1 MVDTAGFPIK
11 KKQKK
16 AKIPNAHQVLA
27 DPAQSLAP
35 TSVPSTSA
43 SASSNALAGET
54 SSGFPCPCGRFLK
67 TQGGLKNHTRRCPAA
82 AAPSAAGSE
91 LLADD
96 QEGEGSTPPQDPNA
110 RSLKRSRSRS
120 SSVKPKV
127 KEQQAPE
134 VPLPTNFPPFFTALE
149 RQFRCLNTVHS
160 FCQVQR
166 QVVCTL
172 QGIRRSVQSL
182 SGAKLTLADLGA
194 MRAVAPS
201 LITLYW
207 TEQMDLR
214 EATVRE
220 MLDPVDMDNNA
231 HVLVIE
237 FRDARPVQVMGKQR
251 SAGPEFD
258 ERTWQPPSLTES
270 IGAAPKSNAIPAI
283 VERRNRNFRE
293 FLLNYVAEAAVA
305 QEDPVQKVREQALM
319 AVPSQ
324 PGKLW
329 AADGEGTGDQRLDPL
344 PDRPADLV
352 ELVAKLRREVWYT
365 DQMPDAAIRVAP
377 ARPPTRAPPSAVPL
391 SEDLASAI
399 RTACGIEGL
408 YTHQTEAISALEQGH
423 NVIVS
428 TATSSGKSLIY
439 QLPVLRALETDSQTR
454 AMFIFPTK
462 ALAQDQKRALMAIL
476 ACTDALRSVHVDT
489 YDGDTA
495 LAGGDRAYIRENAS
509 VIFTNPDMVH
519 LSILPGHKQWSHWL
533 QHLRFVIVDELHY
546 YCGAFAS
553 HCAMIMRRL
562 RRICHLLGNDNV
574 KFISCSATVASP
586 RKKMSGFFGLP
597 PETVRVVDV
606 DGAPTGRKLHAI
618 WNPAY
623 KDPRRPSQGRGS
635 PIEDAVRLIAFLMD
649 HGVRVICFAKVR
661 QMCEILTKELQF
673 YLREK
678 HPHLVPRA
686 TSYRGGYTRE
696 DRREIEGQMFRG
708 ELLCIIATNAL
719 ELGVDIGSLDVVVHL
734 GFPFNHA
741 SYRQQSGRAG
751 RRERD
756 SMSVLVCDGDNP
768 LDQHYAVNPSELW
781 DTPIEPTTVELENE
795 LILDAH
801 LQCAAFEW
809 PIDLSRD
816 GAFLLPH
823 DGDDKAAVDACGK
836 FLRYDTNHRV
846 YFAHPKWTSHPS
858 HAIPIR
864 SIDDDHYRVVDV
876 TTRKTIEEI
885 EAHRV
890 PFTLYEGSIFLHQ
903 GSAYLVFEV
912 SAEHKSAKV
921 RPSLA
926 DYITRPRDYT
936 DIDPIKTTAT
946 LHLTSALV
954 TDVKEFLSLV
964 PDHKEPVPLATDRK
978 EPLSLATDSKDPLPL
993 ATDSKDP
1000 LPLVTDSK
1008 DPLPLATDSKG
1019 PLPQWARIGRTPAAL
1034 CVHFGTLRLKTVV
1047 FGYFKINPRT
1057 KQRLAAVDGLENPPV
1072 IKHRT
1077 GIWTDVPERAVD
1089 CLRALSHDVASSV
1102 HAASHAVLSLLPANK
1117 SAVAAD
1123 LRAECRHPAATRR
1136 RPARII
1142 VYDAH
1147 SDNNSGKREESAGV
1161 LGKAFET
1168 FGDVV
1173 RRALERVEGCV
1184 CESGCPE
1191 CVHRASCKEAN
1202 EACSK
1207 AGAIVVL
1214 RAMCGGEG
1222 L

>member
-16 AKIPNAHQVLA
+16 AKVPSAHQLLA
-27 DPAQSLAP
+27 DPTQSSAP
-35 TSVPSTSA
+35 ASGPPTFTS
-43 SASSNALAGET
+43 
-54 SSGFPCPCGRFLK
+54 LK
-67 TQGGLKNHTRRCPAA
+67 TQGGLKNHLRRCPAA
-82 AAPSAAGSE
+82 PAQSAAASE
-91 LLADD
+91 EIADD
-96 QEGEGSTPPQDPNA
+96 QAGEESTPPQDPSA
-110 RSLKRSRSRS
+110 RPLKRSRSRS

-127 KEQQAPE
+127 KKQEAPE
-134 VPLPTNFPPFFTALE
+134 VPLPTDFPPFFIALE

-207 TEQMDLR
+207 TEQIDLR

-220 MLDPVDMDNNA
+220 MLDPVDAENNA

-258 ERTWQPPSLTES
+258 ERTWQPLSLTES

-293 FLLNYVAEAAVA
+293 FLLNYIAEAAVA
-305 QEDPVQKVREQALM
+305 QEDAVQKVREHALM

-329 AADGEGTGDQRLDPL
+329 AEDGEGSGEQRLDPL

-352 ELVAKLRREVWYT
+352 ELIAKLRQEVWYS
-365 DQMPDAAIRVAP
+365 DQMPGAAIRIAP
-377 ARPPTRAPPSAVPL
+377 ARPPTSAPPSAVPL
-391 SEDLASAI
+391 SEDLACAI
-399 RTACGIEGL
+399 RTACGIESL
-408 YTHQTEAISALEQGH
+408 YTHQAEAISALEQGH

-476 ACTDALRSVHVDT
+476 VCTNALRSVHVDT

-495 LAGGDRAYIRENAS
+495 LAGDDRAYVRENAS

-533 QHLRFVIVDELHY
+533 QNLRFVIVDELHY

-562 RRICHLLGNDNV
+562 RRVCHLLGNDNV

-586 RKKMSGFFGLP
+586 RKNMSDFFGIP

-618 WNPAY
+618 WNSSF
-623 KDPRRPSQGRGS
+623 KDARRPSQGRAS

-661 QMCEILTKELQF
+661 QMCEILIKELQF

-734 GFPFNHA
+734 GFPFNHT

-816 GAFLLPH
+816 AVFLLRN
-823 DGDDKAAVDACGK
+823 DGDDKGAVDACGK
-836 FLRYDTNHRV
+836 FLRYDQNHRV
-846 YFAHPKWTSHPS
+846 YFAHAKWTSHPS
-858 HAIPIR
+858 RAIPIR

-936 DIDPIKTTAT
+936 DIDPVKTTAT
-946 LHLTSALV
+946 LHLTSAHAMDA
-954 TDVKEFLSLV
+954 TKSQ
-964 PDHKEPVPLATDRK
+964 PLATDSK
-978 EPLSLATDSKDPLPL
+978 EPLPPATDSKDPWPH
-993 ATDSKDP
+993 T
-1000 LPLVTDSK
+1000 
-1008 DPLPLATDSKG
+1008 
-1019 PLPQWARIGRTPAAL
+1019 GRVGRAPAAL
-1034 CVHFGTLRLKTVV
+1034 CVNFGTLRLKTVV

-1077 GIWTDVPERAVD
+1077 GIWADVPERAVD
-1089 CLRALSHDVASSV
+1089 QLRALSHDVASSV

-1147 SDNNSGKREESAGV
+1147 SGSSSAGKREESAGV

-1168 FGDVV
+1168 FGDVRGNDIKSPPLQAV
-1173 RRALERVEGCV
+1173 FLLNHLAPSDRNSHRNVCRNEETYVLLENMALFERRSAAWFNADRCLGLGNVNGGACDDRKR
-1184 CESGCPE
+1184 
-1191 CVHRASCKEAN
+1191 HREKN
-1202 EACSK
+1202 
-1207 AGAIVVL
+1207 
-1214 RAMCGGEG
+1214 
-1222 L
+1222 

>member
-1 MVDTAGFPIK
+1 MEPQGFPIK

-16 AKIPNAHQVLA
+16 AKVPDTLQRLTDATQTQEPENVL
-27 DPAQSLAP
+27 
-35 TSVPSTSA
+35 SA
-43 SASSNALAGET
+43 STPAGSSSVSGET
-54 SSGFPCPCGRFLK
+54 AGFACPCGRFLK
-67 TQGGLKNHTRRCPAA
+67 TQGGLKNHSRRCPAA
-82 AAPSAAGSE
+82 PASSAGAFDEIAGK
-91 LLADD
+91 
-96 QEGEGSTPPQDPNA
+96 QPTPPQDSTDGPP
-110 RSLKRSRSRS
+110 LKRSRSRS
-120 SSVKPKV
+120 SSVKPRV
-127 KEQQAPE
+127 QEQDVPE
-134 VPLPTNFPPFFTALE
+134 VPLPTDFPPFFTALE
-149 RQFRCLNTVHS
+149 RQFCCLNTVHS

-172 QGIRRSVQSL
+172 QGIRRSVQRL

-201 LITLYW
+201 LMTLYW
-207 TEQMDLR
+207 TEQMDLHD
-214 EATVRE
+214 ATVRE
-220 MLDPVDMDNNA
+220 MMDPEDMDNNA
-231 HVLVIE
+231 YVLVIE
-237 FRDARPVQVMGKQR
+237 FRDSRPVQVMGKKR
-251 SAGPEFD
+251 SSGAEFD
-258 ERTWQPPSLTES
+258 ERTWQSPSLTES
-270 IGAAPKSNAIPAI
+270 IGAAPKTGAIPAI

-293 FLLNYVAEAAVA
+293 FLSNYVTEAAMTK
-305 QEDPVQKVREQALM
+305 EDPVAKVREQALM

-329 AADGEGTGDQRLDPL
+329 AADGESSAQQRLDPL

-352 ELVAKLRREVWYT
+352 ELVARLRQEAFYSG
-365 DQMPDAAIRVAP
+365 QMPEDAVRVVP
-377 ARPPTRAPPSAVPL
+377 ARLPAHASSTAVPL
-391 SEDLASAI
+391 SEDLGRAI
-399 RTACGIEGL
+399 RTACGIESL
-408 YTHQTEAISALEQGH
+408 YTHQAEAISAVESGH

-439 QLPVLRALETDSQTR
+439 QLPVLRALELDSQTR

-462 ALAQDQKRALMAIL
+462 ALAQDQKRALLAIL
-476 ACTDALRSVHVDT
+476 ACSDLLRNVHVDT

-495 LAGGDRAYIRENAS
+495 LGGDDRAYIRENAS

-519 LSILPGHKQWSHWL
+519 LSILPGYKQWTHWL
-533 QHLRFVIVDELHY
+533 QNLRFVIVDELHY
-546 YCGAFAS
+546 YSGAFAS

-562 RRICHLLGNDNV
+562 RRLCHLLGNDNV

-586 RKKMSGFFGLP
+586 RKNMSVFFGLP

-606 DGAPTGRKLHAI
+606 DGAPTGRKLHAV
-618 WNPAY
+618 WNPAF
-623 KDPRRPSQGRGS
+623 KDSRRPSQGRAS
-635 PIEDAVRLIAFLMD
+635 PIEDAVRLISYLMA

-673 YLREK
+673 YLREN

-708 ELLCIIATNAL
+708 ELLCIVATNAL

-768 LDQHYAVNPSELW
+768 LDQHYASNPSELW
-781 DTPIEPTTVELENE
+781 DTPIEPTSVELENE

-801 LQCAAFEW
+801 LQCAAYEW
-809 PIDLSRD
+809 PLELARD
-816 GAFLLPH
+816 AAYLFEN
-823 DGDDKAAVDACGK
+823 DGDDKAVVDACSK
-836 FLRYDTNHRV
+836 FLRYDQNHRV

-858 HAIPIR
+858 RAIPIR

-936 DIDPIKTTAT
+936 DVDPIKTTAT
-946 LHLTSALV
+946 LHISCAPTELLPASDAKK
-954 TDVKEFLSLV
+954 DEKQEKQS
-964 PDHKEPVPLATDRK
+964 PPPLAGD
-978 EPLSLATDSKDPLPL
+978 
-993 ATDSKDP
+993 
-1000 LPLVTDSK
+1000 
-1008 DPLPLATDSKG
+1008 G
-1019 PLPQWARIGRTPAAL
+1019 GRMPAAL
-1034 CVHFGTLRLKTVV
+1034 CVHFGTLRLTTIV

-1057 KQRLAAVDGLENPPV
+1057 KQRLAAVTGLENPPV

-1077 GIWTDVPERAVD
+1077 GIWADVPEYAVD
-1089 CLRALSHDVASSV
+1089 RLRELSYDVASSV

-1147 SDNNSGKREESAGV
+1147 SGGGHSKIDASATGRRRGGGGEDASAGV
-1161 LGKAFET
+1161 LGKAFEM
-1168 FGDVV
+1168 FGHIV
-1173 RRALERVEGCV
+1173 RQALERVEGCA
-1184 CESGCPE
+1184 CERGCPE
-1191 CVHRASCKEAN
+1191 CVHWATCKEAN

-1207 AGAIVVL
+1207 AGAVVVL
-1214 RAMCGGEG
+1214 RGMCGFDS